1 MRLLSP
7 ESISQITFAST
18 FSSKRVRLESG
29 SEVLVQTLLYKRK
42 KRSSAP
48 SPSFAIEHQFPSP
61 QIFLWS
67 LCGGRAVIC
76 SCGNRKWGWSQ
87 ASGAQGLDVPQM
99 GTLRSSMEFPRG
111 DSQTGKKPSSLSL
124 PLWPLLIF
132 IPCSQSP
139 IPVPMPT
146 VYSPV
151 SQIKKGPFSL
161 WGVFGSSDVT
171 V

>member
-29 SEVLVQTLLYKRK
+29 SEVLVQTVLYKRK

-67 LCGGRAVIC
+67 LCGSK
-76 SCGNRKWGWSQ
+76 SCHLFMWQQEMRMKSGFRSTRLRCASDGHSEIKHGVPTWGQPDWQ
-87 ASGAQGLDVPQM
+87 EAIVPFSTTVTFAYFHPMLTEPHPCANANCVFTCFPNQK
-99 GTLRSSMEFPRG
+99 GTF
-111 DSQTGKKPSSLSL
+111 LSL
-124 PLWPLLIF
+124 RCFWVL
-132 IPCSQSP
+132 
-139 IPVPMPT
+139 
-146 VYSPV
+146 
-151 SQIKKGPFSL
+151 
-161 WGVFGSSDVT
+161 
-171 V
+171 